1 MDQINKE
8 NLKQDFIRIFENKE
22 IESLLIT
29 NDMGKFGLL
38 EGCNKLETN
47 KEIFECIKSVIPNAT
62 IIVPTANLNLPNSN
76 KTYDS
81 DETPS
86 YKMGSFSEYVENT

>member
-1 MDQINKE
+1 MK
-8 NLKQDFIRIFENKE
+8 NKE

-38 EGCNKLETN
+38 EGCDKLETN

-62 IIVPTANLNLPNSN
+62 IIVPTANLNLPNSKKHTTMMKHQVIKWARSQN
-76 KTYDS
+76 
-81 DETPS
+81 
-86 YKMGSFSEYVENT
+86 MLENTLKA

>member
-1 MDQINKE
+1 MNKE

-38 EGCNKLETN
+38 EGCNKL
-47 KEIFECIKSVIPNAT
+47 KLIKKFLNA
-62 IIVPTANLNLPNSN
+62 LNQLFQMPQ
-76 KTYDS
+76 
-81 DETPS
+81 
-86 YKMGSFSEYVENT
+86 